1 MTDEER
7 RSVES
12 QSDER
17 LSGVRRFVA
26 QRYTTIVVLLLVL
39 LVIGGAFTATTL
51 AGSDTDDQQELPA
64 TVSDSAEFTHSA
76 TVQNGTE
83 VFEDDDVLENRGTYF
98 TRVSPELDVEYEYQH
113 ETANGTVDIETELL
127 LILQSSD
134 GEEVYWELTESL
146 DSEQSASVAVGDSHT
161 VASSVDVSDLQNRV
175 ERIQENL
182 GADPGETDARIVARS
197 EIEGTVENQSVANVR
212 EDVLVVTPDGETY
225 SVDTTMDDTG
235 FGDRTETVAGTAE
248 RSSLRTIGAPLLFV
262 MSLLGLVGVVGAEK
276 RGHLQIPADT
286 RHHADRKKFDDWI
299 TTGSLPASLAD
310 QPTIEVDSLEGLVDV
325 AIDSDRRVIED
336 SSTECYYVTEDSILY
351 KYEPAADSA
360 GRQEDGSAS
369 EGDRDDKSDTAA

>member
-1 MTDEER
+1 M
-7 RSVES
+7 
-12 QSDER
+12 SDDDNRHGVASTSDKR
-17 LSGVRRFVA
+17 LAGLRRFVA
-26 QRYTTIVVLLLVL
+26 ARYTTIVVALVVLLL
-39 LVIGGAFTATTL
+39 IGGAFTATTL
-51 AGSDTDDQQELPA
+51 AGPDTEGDQERVVW
-64 TVSDSAEFTHSA
+64 TDSGEFTHSA
-76 TVQNGTE
+76 VVQNDTE
-83 VFEDDDVLENRGTYF
+83 AFEQGDVLENRGTYF
-98 TRVSPELDVEYEYQH
+98 TRVSPELDVEYEYRH
-113 ETANGTVDIETELL
+113 ETANGTVDVETELL

-146 DSEQSASVAVGDSHT
+146 DSEQSASIAAGDSHT
-161 VASSVDVSDLQNRV
+161 VASSVDVSDLQERV

-197 EIEGTVENQSVANVR
+197 EIEGTVENQSVSHVR
-212 EDVLVVTPDGETY
+212 EDVLVITPDGETY

-235 FGDRTETVAGTAE
+235 FGDRSETVAGTAE
-248 RSSLRTIGAPLLFV
+248 RSSLRTLGAPLLFV
-262 MSLLGLVGVVGAEK
+262 VSLVGLVGVVGAEK

-286 RHHADRKKFDDWI
+286 RHHADRRKFDDWI

-336 SSTECYYVTEDSILY
+336 SSAECYYVTEDSILY

-360 GRQEDGSAS
+360 GTQEDGSDS
-369 EGDRDDKSDTAA
+369 EGDRDEESDPAA